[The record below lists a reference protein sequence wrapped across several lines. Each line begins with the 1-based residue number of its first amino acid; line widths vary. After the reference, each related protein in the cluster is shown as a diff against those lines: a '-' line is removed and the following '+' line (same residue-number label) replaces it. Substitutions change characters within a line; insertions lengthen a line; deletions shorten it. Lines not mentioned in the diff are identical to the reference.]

1 MSHRDKKLR
10 QIFQNYLRG
19 NLFISRLFG
28 QCPLKNKLLNRWIAL
43 RAERYNPVEK
53 ALKQIFC
60 FGQSSCFKITVVMRF
75 KWYRKQFF
83 CALTFNFIG
92 FVLIVDID
100 DVLFKKT
107 YSDSGLTLNIDFY
120 AHIFKLK

>member
-1 MSHRDKKLR
+1 
-10 QIFQNYLRG
+10 
-19 NLFISRLFG
+19 
-28 QCPLKNKLLNRWIAL
+28 
-43 RAERYNPVEK
+43 
-53 ALKQIFC
+53 
-60 FGQSSCFKITVVMRF
+60 MRF

-120 AHIFKLK
+120 AHIFKLKWPQFYSR